1 MKGEVMAIPETVRSA
16 KVQEKIWKEED
27 DVRTLSHAQEIQ
39 KDKPRLIAATKRATI
54 MAKDVKA
61 QAVKLE
67 NVAKKKPVKKAST
80 KRVVSRTVGGR
91 KRR

>member
-1 MKGEVMAIPETVRSA
+1 MPEQPMRSVKA
-16 KVQEKIWKEED
+16 QEKIWKEEE

-39 KDKPRLIAATKRATI
+39 KDKPRLTAATKRATV

-67 NVAKKKPVKKAST
+67 NVAKKKPVRKAST
-80 KRVVSRTVGGR
+80 KRVVSRTVGN
-91 KRR
+91 KRRR

>member
-1 MKGEVMAIPETVRSA
+1 MPEQQIRSVKA
-16 KVQEKIWKEED
+16 QEKIWKEED

-39 KDKPRLIAATKRATI
+39 KDRPRLTAATKRATI

-80 KRVVSRTVGGR
+80 KRTVSRTVGGR
-91 KRR
+91 RRR